1 MRTICGEINMKKNVA
16 LDKIAK
22 KVISNMNLEKD
33 KDYGIDPITIIIVI
47 SVILSLIRVIQECK
61 KNRKLLKD
69 KNESAALMK
78 KDIQEVVLKDSWLNR
93 LRLQRIMKQNITKDQ
108 YKTYGKSLQNSI
120 METGINLTEDEVYT
134 LMEAANDA

>member
-1 MRTICGEINMKKNVA
+1 MKKNVA

>member
-1 MRTICGEINMKKNVA
+1 MKKNLA
-16 LDKIAK
+16 LEKIAK
-22 KVISNMNLEKD
+22 KVINNMKLEKD
-33 KDYGIDPITIIIVI
+33 KDYGIDPLTIILVI
-47 SVILSLIRVIQECK
+47 SVILTLIRVIQECR

-69 KNESAALMK
+69 KNESASLMK

-93 LRLQRIMKQNITKDQ
+93 MRLQRILKQNLTKDQ
-108 YKTYGKSLQNSI
+108 YKAYGKSLQNSI

>member
-1 MRTICGEINMKKNVA
+1 MKKNLA
-16 LDKIAK
+16 LEKIAK

-33 KDYGIDPITIIIVI
+33 KDYGIDPLTIILVI
-47 SVILSLIRVIQECK
+47 SVILTLIRVIQECK

-69 KNESAALMK
+69 KNESALLMK

-93 LRLQRIMKQNITKDQ
+93 IRLQRILKQNLTKDQ
-108 YKTYGKSLQNSI
+108 YKAYGKSLQNSI